1 MDKEFEGDVYVL
13 LYSEN
18 QGFFA
23 VERLSDLIKRNMDLF
38 VSGISVDY
46 AVIGMGETRD
56 DIEIIKQRL
65 IGIRERYQDK
75 NSS

>member
-18 QGFFA
+18 QGYFA

-56 DIEIIKQRL
+56 DIEELKQRL
-65 IGIRERYQDK
+65 IGIRERYQAK

>member
-56 DIEIIKQRL
+56 EIEIIKQRL